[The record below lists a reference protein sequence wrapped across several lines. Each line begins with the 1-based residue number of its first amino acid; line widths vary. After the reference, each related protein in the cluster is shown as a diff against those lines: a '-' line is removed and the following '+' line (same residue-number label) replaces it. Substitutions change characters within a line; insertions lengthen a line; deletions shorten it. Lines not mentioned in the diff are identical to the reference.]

1 MKFNPYFKLVSLF
14 VLTGAFLIQSC
25 IKEEYDFSKVSVRDW
40 DPKLAIPLVNSTL
53 TINDILLNADKQ
65 GAISVGSD
73 GFCTLIY
80 RGNLF
85 SDEAGR
91 FLNIPNQNLSPLS
104 YSFSNTVSVG
114 TFNAGNN
121 GSNYGPYNQNGSYT
135 LTSSYAIDSLYLKPG
150 TTFRLAYNNTL
161 PADLNIN
168 LTVNSLKDQNTAATF
183 SKVISV
189 PANTNSFVEY
199 DLGGY
204 LLNLNDGLGN
214 RNILNLNYSL
224 TMTKKGNASGAES
237 ISLTPSL
244 NNIKFSTFI
253 GSIGNLVNA
262 ISPYQDTIS
271 ISIFRDASTLAGGTF
286 TLVDPSVEAKITS
299 YLGCNVKL
307 TFDRLDAFTP
317 DANNN
322 NTNSNSLAGTA
333 TTQNITINGASSFSV
348 PGFTDLIINKTNTS
362 NVVPF
367 INSQPKNVIYK
378 VSAVTNPG
386 LSGYVRNFFTDTSKF
401 KVDFDIIMPM
411 WGTAANFTLLDT
423 IPVDLGDLSQIN
435 NITLRTYFN
444 NEFPIDMGM
453 EMDFVDSTYKTVFT
467 FIPAGTTIIKGSSVD
482 AVTGKLVKSTEL
494 RNDYI
499 IDRSGIQNLKNVKK
513 LIIKAKASTSKDAG
527 GNQPNV
533 KFYNFYKLNAR
544 VGLQVQPIIN
554 ASTGK

>member
-121 GSNYGPYNQNGSYT
+121 GSSYGPYNQNGSYT

-204 LLNLNDGLGN
+204 ILNLNDGLGN

-224 TMTKKGNASGAES
+224 TMTKK
-237 ISLTPSL
+237 
-244 NNIKFSTFI
+244 
-253 GSIGNLVNA
+253 
-262 ISPYQDTIS
+262 
-271 ISIFRDASTLAGGTF
+271 
-286 TLVDPSVEAKITS
+286 
-299 YLGCNVKL
+299 
-307 TFDRLDAFTP
+307 
-317 DANNN
+317 
-322 NTNSNSLAGTA
+322 
-333 TTQNITINGASSFSV
+333 
-348 PGFTDLIINKTNTS
+348 
-362 NVVPF
+362 
-367 INSQPKNVIYK
+367 
-378 VSAVTNPG
+378 
-386 LSGYVRNFFTDTSKF
+386 
-401 KVDFDIIMPM
+401 
-411 WGTAANFTLLDT
+411 
-423 IPVDLGDLSQIN
+423 
-435 NITLRTYFN
+435 
-444 NEFPIDMGM
+444 
-453 EMDFVDSTYKTVFT
+453 
-467 FIPAGTTIIKGSSVD
+467 
-482 AVTGKLVKSTEL
+482 
-494 RNDYI
+494 
-499 IDRSGIQNLKNVKK
+499 
-513 LIIKAKASTSKDAG
+513 
-527 GNQPNV
+527 
-533 KFYNFYKLNAR
+533 
-544 VGLQVQPIIN
+544 
-554 ASTGK
+554 

>member
-1 MKFNPYFKLVSLF
+1 MRVNSYFKTVTAIILMGVLF
-14 VLTGAFLIQSC
+14 IQAC
-25 IKEEYDFSKVSVRDW
+25 VKEEYDFSKVSVRDW
-40 DPKLAIPLVNSTL
+40 DPKLAIPLVNSNL

-104 YSFSNTVSVG
+104 YNFTNTLPVG
-114 TFNAGNN
+114 TFNAGSN
-121 GSNYGPYNQNGSYT
+121 GSNYGPYTQNGSYT

-150 TTFRLAYNNTL
+150 TKFRLAYNNTL
-161 PADLNIN
+161 PADLNIT
-168 LTVNSLKDQNTAATF
+168 LTVNSLKDQNTTSTF
-183 SKVISV
+183 SKAISI

-204 LLNLNDGLGN
+204 ILNLNDGFGN

-224 TMTKKGNASGAES
+224 TMTKKGNASGSES
-237 ISLTPSL
+237 ISLTPSI

-253 GSIGNLVNA
+253 GSIGNLANA

-271 ISIFRDASTLAGGTF
+271 ISIFRDASTLGGGTF
-286 TLVDPSVEAKITS
+286 TIVDPSVEAKITS

-307 TFDRLDAFTP
+307 SFDRLDAFTP

-322 NTNSNSLAGTA
+322 NTNSNVLTGTSS
-333 TTQNITINGASSFSV
+333 TQNININGATSFTV
-348 PGFTDLIINKTNTS
+348 PGFSDLIINKNNTP

-378 VSAVTNPG
+378 VNAITNPG
-386 LSGYVRNFFTDTSKF
+386 VTGYVRNFFTDTSKF

-411 WGTAANFTLLDT
+411 WGTASNFALLDT
-423 IPVDLGDLSQIN
+423 TPVDLGDLSQIN
-435 NITLRTYFN
+435 SITLRTYFN
-444 NEFPIDMGM
+444 NEFPVDMAV
-453 EMDFVDSTYKTVFT
+453 EMVFVDSLFKPVFT
-467 FIPAGTTIIKGSSVD
+467 FIPAGTTVIKGSSVD
-482 AVTGKLVKSTEL
+482 AVSGKLISSTEL

-499 IDRSGIQNLKNVKK
+499 IDRTGIQNLKNVKK
-513 LIIKAKASTSKDAG
+513 LIIKAKVSTSKDAG

-544 VGLQVQPIIN
+544 VGLQVQPILN
-554 ASTGK
+554 FSTGQ